1 MNAEQ
6 LELFAE
12 YAKKKSEQPTPQAAT
27 QTILLEIEGQSIPC
41 SDLDISKME
50 QKFGPLQNDDGV
62 DFWWLLRQL
71 MKDGAKRVKLI

>member
-1 MNAEQ
+1 MNDKQ
-6 LELFAE
+6 MELFVE
-12 YAKKKSEQPTPQAAT
+12 YAQKKNVQPTLQE
-27 QTILLEIEGQSIPC
+27 QSRTIILEIDGKSIIC

-50 QKFGPLQNDDGV
+50 QKFGRMENDDGV